1 VAGSPSVPGEVSATT
16 LVDARL
22 PKPSVRRATDP
33 LIRALSE
40 RGELVEESVGSLT
53 SGRITTTPAAG
64 LVDARGRPH
73 PRRYALG
80 PHTSSRS
87 PGAFTRPRTN
97 AVGFR
102 QNDAVARAILTY
114 LR

>member
-1 VAGSPSVPGEVSATT
+1 VPGAVEATT
-16 LVDARL
+16 LVEARL
-22 PKPSVRRATDP
+22 PKPSVRRATDV
-33 LIRALSE
+33 LIRALHE
-40 RGELVEESVGSLT
+40 RGELVEEILRDGAGERT
-53 SGRITTTPAAG
+53 TGRITTTVSGG
-64 LVDARGRPH
+64 LVDVTGRSH
-73 PRRYALG
+73 ARRYALG

-102 QNDAVARAILTY
+102 QNDAVAREILTL